1 MRPHEVLQELK
12 HHEQEAEQAK
22 QICRTLESKVAKQY
36 AVTESLKR
44 LLSVAEEQISIA
56 ATEKTK
62 MEKVL
67 QEMKH

>member
-1 MRPHEVLQELK
+1 MLQELK
-12 HHEQEAEQAK
+12 HHEQESEQAK
-22 QICRTLESKVAKQY
+22 QKCGTLESKVAKQY

-44 LLSVAEEQISIA
+44 LLSVAEKQISIA

-67 QEMKH
+67 QKMKL